1 MTPKVKDLFLTDSIV
16 AESKVKRN
24 YLEKLLM
31 GEKILLVSALRN
43 CIAYCME
50 NMETH
55 VRVRRYRRS
64 RGKVK
69 LVKINPKNHLF

>member
-1 MTPKVKDLFLTDSIV
+1 MTPKVKCLFLTDSIV

-43 CIAYCME
+43 CLAYCME

-55 VRVRRYRRS
+55 VRVRRAYDREE
-64 RGKVK
+64 K
-69 LVKINPKNHLF
+69 

>member
-55 VRVRRYRRS
+55 VRVRRAHDREE
-64 RGKVK
+64 K
-69 LVKINPKNHLF
+69 

>member
-16 AESKVKRN
+16 AESEVKRN

-43 CIAYCME
+43 CLAYCME

-55 VRVRRYRRS
+55 VRVRRAYDREE
-64 RGKVK
+64 K
-69 LVKINPKNHLF
+69 